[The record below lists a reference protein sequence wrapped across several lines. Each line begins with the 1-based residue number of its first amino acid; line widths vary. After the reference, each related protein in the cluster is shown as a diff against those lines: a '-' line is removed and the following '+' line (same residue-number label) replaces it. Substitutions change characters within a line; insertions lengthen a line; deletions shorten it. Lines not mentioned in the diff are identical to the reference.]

1 LIDVVGVLFEQ
12 LQQGFGRNRVQFLP
26 VARHAEAHDDLFTLV
41 VELVARVIN
50 RARLTLRRGTLFH
63 GHLRFLS
70 ISLRN
75 AR

>member
-1 LIDVVGVLFEQ
+1 MIDVVRVFFEQ
-12 LQQGFGRNRVQFLP
+12 LQERFGRNRCQFLP
-26 VARHAEAHDDLFTLV
+26 VALHAEGHDDLFTQF
-41 VELVARVIN
+41 VELVARVLD
-50 RARLTLRRGTLFH
+50 RARLTLRRGALFH

>member
-1 LIDVVGVLFEQ
+1 MRSPWMHSSGNCRS
-12 LQQGFGRNRVQFLP
+12 GWNRIQFLP
-26 VARHAEAHDDLFTLV
+26 VARHAEVHDDLFAQV
-41 VELVARVIN
+41 VELVARITDG
-50 RARLTLRRGTLFH
+50 ARLTLRRGALFD